1 MKIDFKKYADG
12 LAPAIIQDYT
22 TQKVLMLGFMNQA
35 SLDKTMQEGK
45 VTFYSRSKKRLWTK
59 GEESG
64 HFLLVKEI
72 MSDCDD
78 DTLLIKAQP
87 TGPVCHTGADTCWSE
102 KNHSDDFLS
111 YLEEIIRLRRTGTD
125 EKSYVRQLFQKGINK
140 IAQKVGEEAVELVI
154 EAKDEN
160 RELFLNEAADLL
172 FHYLVLLQAKG
183 YTLADVTEILKQRHQ
198 PR

>member
-1 MKIDFKKYADG
+1 MHVDFTKYADG
-12 LAPAIIQDYT
+12 LVPAIIQDPA
-22 TQKVLMLGFMNQA
+22 TQKVLMLGFMNQEA
-35 SLDKTMQEGK
+35 LDKTLREGK

-64 HFLLVKEI
+64 HFLLVREVLN
-72 MSDCDD
+72 DCDQ

-102 KNHSDDFLS
+102 RNHPDDFLY
-111 YLEEIIRLRRTGTD
+111 YLQEIITLLRTGSD
-125 EKSYVRQLFQKGINK
+125 ETSYVRQLFKKGLNK

-154 EAKDEN
+154 EAKDDH

-183 YTLADVTEILKQRHQ
+183 HRLQDVVDILKQRHQ
-198 PR
+198 PK

>member
-1 MKIDFKKYADG
+1 MHVDFTKYADG
-12 LAPAIIQDYT
+12 LVPAIIQDPA
-22 TQKVLMLGFMNQA
+22 TQKVLMLGFMNQEA
-35 SLDKTMQEGK
+35 LDKTLREGK

-64 HFLLVKEI
+64 HFLLVREVLN
-72 MSDCDD
+72 DCDQ

-102 KNHSDDFLS
+102 RNHPDDFLY
-111 YLEEIIRLRRTGTD
+111 YLQEVITLRRTGSD
-125 EKSYVRQLFQKGINK
+125 ETSYVRQLFKKGLNK

-154 EAKDEN
+154 EAKDDH

-183 YTLADVTEILKQRHQ
+183 HRLQDVVDILKQRHQ
-198 PR
+198 PK